1 MISSAVNKICI
12 VVRESTPAR
21 IENAILE
28 TRLRAGYLELRLDYL
43 DTSYLSVSN
52 LKRWVQ
58 LAGIPIIATLR
69 RKANGGEF
77 LGTEPEQVEILK
89 ALFGAGV
96 SFVDLEIETVENF
109 LQGDLGPLRRNG
121 PKIISSYHNFEETP
135 AGLEAIYNRLVNVK
149 PDVLKVATLAR
160 SFSDNY
166 RLLALVEKATEQNL
180 PIIAVAMGDLGVYS
194 RIIAP
199 SRGSLLSYASFER
212 GRETAPGQL
221 SAEDLDQIYTVN
233 EINKDTQI
241 FGVLGYPLG
250 HSLSPYIHNPAF
262 RKEQLNCRYLPFPIK
277 DLTEFRPYL
286 KKYAGFS
293 VTIPHKVRILDY
305 VDDLDD
311 TVRATGAAN
320 TLVRRENKICAF
332 NTDVHGIRLALREPL
347 HAGIKR
353 AVLLG
358 AGGAARA
365 AATVLREANCR
376 VTVLA
381 RDSTKAR
388 SLAEEFGFNYG
399 SLDQA
404 AAYHGD
410 LLINATSVGM
420 SPRTEETPLDKDSI
434 DYRYVFD
441 MVYNPLET
449 RLMREARGK
458 AIVISGVE
466 MFIAQAVKQFEL
478 WTGLSAPRELMH
490 EIVLKRLA
498 IPDVKPAL
506 L

>member
-1 MISSAVNKICI
+1 MISSAVNRICI
-12 VVRESTPAR
+12 AIRESTPVR

-43 DTSYLSVSN
+43 EASHLNVSN

-77 LGTEPEQVEILK
+77 LGTESEQVETLK
-89 ALFGAGV
+89 ALLGAGV
-96 SFVDLEIETVENF
+96 SFLDVEIETVENF

-121 PKIISSYHNFEETP
+121 TKIISSYHNFEQTP
-135 AGLEAIYNRLVNVK
+135 AGLETIYKRLVDVK
-149 PDVLKVATLAR
+149 PDVLKIATLAR
-160 SFSDNY
+160 SFSDNF
-166 RLLALVEKATEQNL
+166 RLLALVKKATEQDL

-199 SRGSLLSYASFER
+199 SRGSLLGYASFER
-212 GRETAPGQL
+212 GRETAPGQIP
-221 SAEDLDQIYTVN
+221 AEDLDQIYTVN
-233 EINKDTQI
+233 QINKETQI
-241 FGVLGYPLG
+241 YGVLGYPLG

-262 RKEQLNCRYLPFPIK
+262 RKEQLNCRYLPFSIK

-286 KKYAGFS
+286 KKFGGFS
-293 VTIPHKVRILDY
+293 VTIPHKVNILDY
-305 VDDLDD
+305 VDNLDD
-311 TVRATGAAN
+311 TARATGAAN
-320 TLVRRENKICAF
+320 TLVKRKNKICAF
-332 NTDVHGIRLALREPL
+332 NTDVHGIRYALREAFR
-347 HAGIKR
+347 AGIQR

-365 AATVLREANCR
+365 AATVLREAKCR

-381 RDSTKAR
+381 RDLTRAR
-388 SLAEEFGFNYG
+388 SLAEEFAFDSG

-420 SPRTEETPLDKDSI
+420 SPQTEETPLDKDSI
-434 DYRYVFD
+434 NYRYVFD

-449 RLMREARGK
+449 RLMRESRDK

-478 WTGLSAPRELMH
+478 WTGLNAPQELMH

-498 IPDVKPAL
+498 APNIRPTL